1 MKRAALFAMLALVAL
16 GSESGAGVEG
26 RSRDSDPVRPSP
38 LKEGSEFQG
47 ADVRALQADD
57 FANPMTLWVARGE
70 SLWGE
75 VRNGRSCSGCHGRAE
90 GSMKGV
96 AARYPRW
103 DAGMG
108 RVVDLEERI
117 NACVVGQQGAPRLAA
132 ESDELL
138 ALEAYVARQ
147 SRGMPL
153 EVSIDGPARATWE
166 AGRALYF
173 TRIGQLN
180 LACTQC
186 HDASWGRTLLAETVS
201 QGHPTGWPAY
211 RLEWQRA
218 GSIQRRLRACFNG
231 VRAAMPPY
239 GSPDLV
245 ALELYLA
252 WRARGLPVESPA
264 VRR

>member
-1 MKRAALFAMLALVAL
+1 MKRGAIGAWLIATAL
-16 GSESGAGVEG
+16 GAAAAELPA
-26 RSRDSDPVRPSP
+26 RPSP
-38 LKEGSEFQG
+38 LKQGSEFQG

-57 FANPMTLWVARGE
+57 FANPMALWVARGE
-70 SLWGE
+70 AQWSE
-75 VRNGRSCSGCHGRAE
+75 ARNGRSCAGCHGSAAK
-90 GSMKGV
+90 SMKGV

-103 DAGMG
+103 DASLG
-108 RVVDLEERI
+108 RVVTLTERI
-117 NACVVGQQGAPRLAA
+117 NACVERNEESPRLAA
-132 ESDELL
+132 ESDDLIG
-138 ALEAYVARQ
+138 LEAYVARQ

-153 EVSIDGPARATWE
+153 TVSIEGPARATWE

-186 HDASWGRTLLAETVS
+186 HDASWGHRLLDETVS

-211 RLEWQRA
+211 RLEWQRG
-218 GSIQRRLRACFNG
+218 GSLERRLRACFNG

-245 ALELYLA
+245 ALQLYLA
-252 WRARGLPVESPA
+252 WRAQGLPLESPA

>member
-1 MKRAALFAMLALVAL
+1 VGAGLLAIAVLAM
-16 GSESGAGVEG
+16 GSESRVGAEG
-26 RSRDSDPVRPSP
+26 RSRPSP
-38 LKEGSEFQG
+38 LKEGSDFQS
-47 ADVRALQADD
+47 ADVRVLQADD
-57 FANPMTLWVARGE
+57 FANPMALWVARGE

-75 VRNGRSCSGCHGRAE
+75 ARNGRACSGCHGRAE
-90 GSMKGV
+90 SSMKGV

-103 DAGMG
+103 DTGLG
-108 RVVDLEERI
+108 RVVNLGERI
-117 NACVVGQQGAPRLAA
+117 NACVTGQQGVPKLAA

-138 ALEAYVARQ
+138 ALEAYIARQ
-147 SRGMPL
+147 SRGMAL
-153 EVSIDGPARATWE
+153 VVTIDGPAHATWE

-186 HDASWGRTLLAETVS
+186 HDQNWGRTLLAETVS

-218 GSIQRRLRACFNG
+218 GSLERRLRACFNG
-231 VRAAMPPY
+231 VRAAMPSY
-239 GSPDLV
+239 GSSDLV

-252 WRARGLPVESPA
+252 WRAGGLPLESPG

>member
-1 MKRAALFAMLALVAL
+1 MIGAAVMAVAAYALAA
-16 GSESGAGVEG
+16 EP
-26 RSRDSDPVRPSP
+26 SRPVP

-57 FANPMTLWVARGE
+57 FANPMALWIARGE

-75 VRNGRSCSGCHGRAE
+75 ARNGRSCSACHGNAAS
-90 GSMKGV
+90 SMKGV
-96 AARYPRW
+96 AAHYPRW
-103 DAGMG
+103 DAALG
-108 RVVDLEERI
+108 RVVNLGQRI
-117 NACVVGQQGAPRLAA
+117 NACIEQQQRAPGLAA
-132 ESDELL
+132 ESDERL
-138 ALEAYVARQ
+138 ALEAYIARQ
-147 SRGMPL
+147 SRGLPL
-153 EVSIDGPARATWE
+153 AVSIEGPARAAWE
-166 AGRALYF
+166 AGRALYV

-218 GSIQRRLRACFNG
+218 GSLERRLRACFNG
-231 VRAAMPPY
+231 VRAAMPAY
-239 GSPDLV
+239 DSPDLV

-252 WRARGLPVESPA
+252 WRAQGLALESPA

>member
-1 MKRAALFAMLALVAL
+1 MRRAAIGASLIATALCAAAADL
-16 GSESGAGVEG
+16 PA
-26 RSRDSDPVRPSP
+26 RPSP
-38 LKEGSEFQG
+38 FKQGSEFQG

-57 FANPMTLWVARGE
+57 FANPMALWIARGE

-75 VRNGRSCSGCHGRAE
+75 ARNGRSCSGCHGRAE
-90 GSMKGV
+90 ASMKGV

-108 RVVDLEERI
+108 RVVSLQERI
-117 NACVVGQQGAPRLAA
+117 NACVVGQQGAQRFAA
-132 ESDELL
+132 ESDDLL
-138 ALEAYVARQ
+138 GLEAYVARQ

-153 EVSIDGPARATWE
+153 QVSIEGPAHATWE

-186 HDASWGRTLLAETVS
+186 HDASWGRRLLDETVS

-218 GSIQRRLRACFNG
+218 GSLERRLRACFNG

-245 ALELYLA
+245 ALQLYLA
-252 WRARGLPVESPA
+252 WRAQGLPLESPG